1 MIQIEE
7 LKQQKSN
14 YESKDVEIHMLKS
27 QINENMK
34 LLAQNGD
41 LIQDLTASNLKLNEQ
56 VEGFQKLKMDMDK
69 GYEKMRE
76 ERNALKNKFNE
87 ALKDKEKA
95 NKNLDE
101 AADVI
106 LALKAKQVNADEK
119 LEKAN
124 LMLMKSEQLLQQV
137 NNKN

>member
-56 VEGFQKLKMDMDK
+56 VEGF
-69 GYEKMRE
+69 
-76 ERNALKNKFNE
+76 
-87 ALKDKEKA
+87 
-95 NKNLDE
+95 
-101 AADVI
+101 
-106 LALKAKQVNADEK
+106 
-119 LEKAN
+119 
-124 LMLMKSEQLLQQV
+124 
-137 NNKN
+137 